1 MHYHP
6 DEQSLLIECSPGTIV
21 VTGPKVL
28 DFRDRFCSHKVGP
41 VKADGK
47 DILAVAMALRGNA
60 GMGLDRL
67 S

>member
-1 MHYHP
+1 MLAGNHRRR
-6 DEQSLLIECSPGTIV
+6 GTESF
-21 VTGPKVL
+21 GFLRSVL
-28 DFRDRFCSHKVGP
+28 QHKVGP

>member
-1 MHYHP
+1 M
-6 DEQSLLIECSPGTIV
+6 DLC
-21 VTGPKVL
+21 
-28 DFRDRFCSHKVGP
+28 DRFCSHKVDL

>member
-1 MHYHP
+1 VNEVEIQRVEPESAHTRL
-6 DEQSLLIECSPGTIV
+6 ES
-21 VTGPKVL
+21 
-28 DFRDRFCSHKVGP
+28 RFDALGP
-41 VKADGK
+41 VIGIPQADGK